1 MLVGVI
7 LYKHIVKLV
16 KHTFGENP
24 KSTRKGIK
32 LETQSNGTQEKFK
45 KKREKKKE
53 VSNQMPDIRQM
64 SVIRSISTSI

>member
-24 KSTRKGIK
+24 KSARKGIK
-32 LETQSNGTQEKFK
+32 LETQSNGTQEKFLIK
-45 KKREKKKE
+45 GKKRRK
-53 VSNQMPDIRQM
+53 
-64 SVIRSISTSI
+64 